1 MIEEY
6 LDFCKKIRNLSPITL
21 KEYESKLRL
30 FVRWYKEQENNG
42 RWSVI
47 STDTIRNF
55 IYHVRD
61 NNRAASTCNH
71 YLAVLSAFFDYL
83 VRFHG
88 LKENPC
94 VYFGKMREP
103 KRLPEYI
110 EDTIIRKVIESQRG
124 NAFSVRRRRVIIA
137 ILYYAGLRASE
148 LLSLKFC
155 MINESWSLMDV
166 IGKGDKQRIIPISP
180 VLKSELQSWY
190 EYLKNLFGGIN
201 PTFVIVDCNGN
212 QIKPRN
218 FRYQVEL
225 ALSPFVPKKLCHP
238 HALRHSFATHLLMS
252 GVDLQVIQKLMGH
265 SSIATTTIYTTISNN
280 YLMSQFS
287 KSF

>member
-61 NNRAASTCNH
+61 KNRAASTCNH

-110 EDTIIRKVIESQRG
+110 EDAIIRKVIESQSG
-124 NAFSVRRRRVIIA
+124 TAFSVRRRRVII
-137 ILYYAGLRASE
+137 LLR
-148 LLSLKFC
+148 F
-155 MINESWSLMDV
+155 I
-166 IGKGDKQRIIPISP
+166 R
-180 VLKSELQSWY
+180 
-190 EYLKNLFGGIN
+190 
-201 PTFVIVDCNGN
+201 GN
-212 QIKPRN
+212 
-218 FRYQVEL
+218 
-225 ALSPFVPKKLCHP
+225 
-238 HALRHSFATHLLMS
+238 RHNR
-252 GVDLQVIQKLMGH
+252 
-265 SSIATTTIYTTISNN
+265 TIFN
-280 YLMSQFS
+280 
-287 KSF
+287 